1 MFTKLLKMRGYP
13 GVLQWLSVLFFVP
26 VLGFLLFGP
35 ADKDNLAN
43 LLIWLVWWPLLCVMF
58 IVAGRI
64 WCGVCPFSKVSD
76 SLQRLVGLR
85 LAVPDFLKEQGLWLI
100 LIAFLLLSWL
110 EETAGI
116 VDSPRQTAIM
126 LLTILTGAVAFG
138 LYFQGRVWCR
148 YVCPIGGISHVYARG
163 SLFKVR
169 PQEAICADCTTKDCV
184 VPDAQYAGCPMHLS
198 PFAMDSVANCNLCGA
213 CLKRCQH
220 GSLRVSLEAPSQD
233 LAASSTMPPVVL
245 WLIALLAGLISFL
258 NGLDSGRLPLEA
270 WVDQAAYPV
279 LAKTLLMVVA
289 LAASWW
295 LLNGAGRLA
304 AGGSAARMSP
314 TAWLA
319 LGARPLI
326 PLLLFSHLG
335 HVGAELWE
343 DGGLLLAPLAEA
355 LQTPGLALPGLWGAP
370 WTAYFNAIC
379 ISLGLVLAL
388 AVLGW
393 TAARAVG
400 LDRTRLVVSF
410 SLFYLLF
417 AGWNLYA
424 TWPLE
429 TAEAAYTASAAPA
442 VMATGL
448 EAAAPDTGDGWSI
461 LWPFI
466 GINTALLALA
476 LIARRSRTTAGT
488 EGDDFSASKTWN
500 SRDGTTNVQ
509 GQLLDWLVTQAAQ
522 ARWRV
527 PAAVALANAGQEVM
541 SFLQRA
547 LPAGTQLTL
556 LAILRK
562 NKGVLT
568 ISHGGRP
575 LTLPD
580 YRGEPNLDTAD
591 AAALAGLELRLA
603 AAQIEHLSYH
613 ARMSDNKCSF
623 TLRHSL

>member
-138 LYFQGRVWCR
+138 LFFQGRVWCR

-355 LQTPGLALPGLWGAP
+355 LQAPGLALPGLWGAP

-379 ISLGLVLAL
+379 IGLGLVLAL

-393 TAARAVG
+393 TAMRAVG

-410 SLFYLLF
+410 SLFYLVF

-429 TAEAAYTASAAPA
+429 TAEPAYAASAAPV

-448 EAAAPDTGDGWSI
+448 ETAAPDTGDGWSI

-476 LIARRSRTTAGT
+476 LIARRSRATAGT

-500 SRDGTTNVQ
+500 SRDGATSVQ

-527 PAAVALANAGQEVM
+527 PAAVSLANAGQEVM
-541 SFLQRA
+541 TFLQGA

-591 AAALAGLELRLA
+591 AAALAGIELRLA